1 MSDITFPHAFSSGS
15 TAVAEEYNKNIY
27 NPSATPESFDVVN
40 GQLNNDNREAGW
52 DIDHTHVRSLSMAGG
67 RMTGT
72 SANSDYIA
80 ALFPV
85 EAGVS
90 TVYKEMI
97 PITGASISFYCPV
110 QASVAVFTW
119 QLMISNDSRTDSGAT
134 LHPSTMFFID
144 GVHKKETFRTFPGT
158 MDHSSGSI
166 KNAYRDRLYSGHY
179 TLAPLDSGTLTAGW
193 HTASLRLLMPG
204 DTSILSSSYTTRDPL
219 ARVRVRNMK
228 VFWLA

>member
-1 MSDITFPHAFSSGS
+1 MSDITLPFTLTSGS
-15 TAVAEEYNKNIY
+15 PAVAEEYNKNLY
-27 NPSATPESFDVVN
+27 NPQSPANSFDVVN
-40 GQLNNDNREAGW
+40 GQLDNDNREAGW
-52 DIDHTHVRSLSMAGG
+52 DIDHSHVRSLSMAGG

-72 SANSDYIA
+72 TANSDYIA

-90 TVYKEMI
+90 DAYKEMI

-119 QLMISNDSRTDSGAT
+119 QLMISNDSRTDSGNT

-144 GVHKKETFRTFPGT
+144 GVHKRETFRTFPGT
-158 MDHSSGSI
+158 MDHGTHAI